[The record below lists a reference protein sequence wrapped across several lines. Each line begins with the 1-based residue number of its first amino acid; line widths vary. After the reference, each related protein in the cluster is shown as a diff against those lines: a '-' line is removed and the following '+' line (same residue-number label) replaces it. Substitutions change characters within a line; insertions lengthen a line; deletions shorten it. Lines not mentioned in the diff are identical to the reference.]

1 MLRVAIAWLGR
12 RAALFAALVAAILI
26 FQSLRPSFDNYRE
39 LSASV
44 GRLQGGRAEIER
56 FARDQIASSD
66 EGVRIASGWTRGELE
81 SRIGAARR
89 ERAQLA
95 ADCGSDLAA
104 VLQGGAEA
112 VIDNRKRCIRTALL
126 TREIDSLTALS
137 RTLDARRPGETL
149 GQAVRRHTTAMRSA
163 RRTNQEAL
171 ARIRAIDDRFLGG
184 VRFGAE
190 RRRDVA
196 RASAARHAFDAA
208 RRDAQMVIDSRR
220 AIDAGAAT
228 ATLAIKRTRAAY
240 DRLVAGRAKQ
250 LGGNG
255 VEQARGWA
263 ERVGLKAVLM
273 TAAWALLAIILSP
286 FLIRTFLY
294 YIIAPLAAQ
303 RPAIRLVTPGGAS
316 ARIPLADRSSTS
328 VGVRPAPGEE
338 LLVRQDYLQASA
350 AAGAKSTRWLLDW
363 RHPLTSLAAG
373 LSFLTRI
380 RGQGQLTTVSAV
392 RDPFAEVTVLILP
405 EGATCVLHPRAL
417 AAVAQPIGRP
427 VHISSHWRLGSLN
440 AWLTLQLRF
449 LVFHGPA
456 RLVVKGG
463 RGVRVEQADRGRVF
477 GQDQLIGFSADLAYS
492 VTRNETF
499 APYLFGRDSLLRDKV
514 IDGEGVLLVEEAPF
528 AGRQGGA
535 ARGLEG
541 LFDAALKVVGI

>member
-66 EGVRIASGWTRGELE
+66 EGVRVASGWTRGELE

-149 GQAVRRHTTAMRSA
+149 GQAVRRHATAMRSA
-163 RRTNQEAL
+163 RRTNQQAL

-196 RASAARHAFDAA
+196 RANAAEHAFDAA

-240 DRLVAGRAKQ
+240 DRLVAGRAEQ

-263 ERVGLKAVLM
+263 EQVGLKAVLM

-294 YIIAPLAAQ
+294 YIIAPLAAR

-392 RDPFAEVTVLILP
+392 RDPFAEVTVLTLP

-427 VHISSHWRLGSLN
+427 VRISSHWRLGSLN

-449 LVFHGPA
+449 LVFQGPA

-463 RGVRVEQADRGRVF
+463 RGVRVERAERGRVF
-477 GQDQLIGFSADLAYS
+477 GQDQLIGFSADLAYC

-528 AGRQGGA
+528 AGRRGGA

>member
-66 EGVRIASGWTRGELE
+66 EGVRVASGWTRGELE

-149 GQAVRRHTTAMRSA
+149 GQAVRRHATAMRSA
-163 RRTNQEAL
+163 RRTNQQAL

-196 RASAARHAFDAA
+196 RANAAEHAFDAA

-263 ERVGLKAVLM
+263 EQVGLKAVLM

-294 YIIAPLAAQ
+294 YIIAPLAAR

-392 RDPFAEVTVLILP
+392 RDPFAEVTVLTLP

-427 VHISSHWRLGSLN
+427 VRISSHWRLGSLN

-449 LVFHGPA
+449 LVFQGPA

-463 RGVRVEQADRGRVF
+463 RGVRVERAERGRVF
-477 GQDQLIGFSADLAYS
+477 GQDQLIGFSADLAYC

-528 AGRQGGA
+528 AGRRGGA